1 MAAYTSFRSLLAQID
16 AGVLDDEV
24 PLSSLLQKCLVLG
37 GDAGSKKMRNWARQE
52 LNGYHGPMEEVPTY
66 RHVPAALMAVITSQA
81 DYNGITRRI
90 PDSAFLSQVRDII
103 REKVDL
109 EDAILTESI
118 GELEAMAS
126 RHTEV
131 HNISPGWGDFIADT
145 LNKFSMAPNSRVA
158 DVYWAVPNAAV
169 RGLLIRVRAA
179 LADLVA
185 ELARLTPQD
194 QQVPPRLAS
203 DQAMQ
208 FVINGDRATIHYSP
222 QSSVG
227 GGTNVTVGGSAPGTV
242 TVVGAH
248 GSATGGRAVQ
258 ACRDAVMTARDATT
272 AHAED
277 PLSKDGWWARLRKWN
292 AVVAVATIVG
302 AIATVV
308 GTVVAV
314 CAWTGWTP

>member
-1 MAAYTSFRSLLAQID
+1 MLAQID

-52 LNGYHGPMEEVPTY
+52 LNGYHGPTEEVPTY
-66 RHVPAALMAVITSQA
+66 RHVPAALMAVITNQA
-81 DYNGITRRI
+81 GYDGITRRI
-90 PDSAFLSQVRDII
+90 PDSAFPSQVRDII
-103 REKVDL
+103 RETVDL

-126 RHTEV
+126 QHTEI

-145 LNKFSMAPNSRVA
+145 LNKFSMVPNSRVA

-194 QQVPPRLAS
+194 QQVPPRLAT

-208 FVINGDRATIHYSP
+208 FVINGNRATIHYSP

-227 GGTNVTVGGSAPGTV
+227 GGTNVTVGGPAPGTV
-242 TVVGAH
+242 TVAGAH
-248 GSATGGRAVQ
+248 GSATGGQAVQ
-258 ACRDAVMTARDATT
+258 ACRDAVMTAREATT
-272 AHAED
+272 ARAED
-277 PLSKDGWWARLRKWN
+277 PLSKDGWWARLRKRDV
-292 AVVAVATIVG
+292 VVALATIIG